1 MIRKILLFLLCF
13 CLLFASAC
21 STQTPSEGLPA
32 PSASPDASASAETPA
47 PGGAASGAPAET
59 FDPTLVSDALMQT
72 EEFSLQLMQN
82 LRTAYTE
89 GNTLFSPLAFNA
101 SMAALYAAAEGDTE
115 EELRVLMGYQ
125 TEPADT
131 VSTLTYLIS
140 TVDSARF
147 SLGNSLHLTKRVG
160 FSESFIDNVTTPLR
174 ISTYSQ
180 DYADQATFQ
189 SINACAELLTDGR
202 VSTILESTAAADTL
216 YLLSA
221 FRLNG
226 AFDLPFDPESTT
238 AASFESPTGL
248 VSTQMMTGDF
258 VTGYAED
265 EYMQMV
271 SLPMNGGAME
281 LKLILPRE
289 GGAQA
294 FDEAFPQYADT
305 WLAPETP
312 TSHSVHLSLPSFT
325 VNSGASY
332 LEILTS
338 MGLNTTLR
346 AQSVDL
352 SGMLN
357 SDLVLPTPLNDIFS
371 VASLTVTE
379 SGINAEAGAEPVPA
393 ESSEESVELTFDRP
407 FLMAVTDT
415 QTGVLLAM
423 GWVNT
428 VNESK

>member
-21 STQTPSEGLPA
+21 STQTPSEG
-32 PSASPDASASAETPA
+32 SP
-47 PGGAASGAPAET
+47 GAVGLSGRLRIRRDPRAGRRGFGAPAET

-221 FRLNG
+221 FSLNG

-238 AASFESPTGL
+238 A
-248 VSTQMMTGDF
+248 
-258 VTGYAED
+258 
-265 EYMQMV
+265 
-271 SLPMNGGAME
+271 
-281 LKLILPRE
+281 R
-289 GGAQA
+289 
-294 FDEAFPQYADT
+294 
-305 WLAPETP
+305 
-312 TSHSVHLSLPSFT
+312 
-325 VNSGASY
+325 
-332 LEILTS
+332 
-338 MGLNTTLR
+338 
-346 AQSVDL
+346 
-352 SGMLN
+352 
-357 SDLVLPTPLNDIFS
+357 
-371 VASLTVTE
+371 
-379 SGINAEAGAEPVPA
+379 
-393 ESSEESVELTFDRP
+393 
-407 FLMAVTDT
+407 
-415 QTGVLLAM
+415 LL
-423 GWVNT
+423 
-428 VNESK
+428 